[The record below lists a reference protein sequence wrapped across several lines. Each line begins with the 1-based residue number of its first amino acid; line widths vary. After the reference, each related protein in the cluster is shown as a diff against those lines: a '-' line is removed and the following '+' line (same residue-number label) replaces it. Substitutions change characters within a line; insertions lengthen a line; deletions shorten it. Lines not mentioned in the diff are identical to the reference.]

1 MRGWGAART
10 TGTFSSTAPYHCVP
24 FRGTRPEPRTLRL
37 TRDDR
42 APSTRSSYH
51 SAADDMTK
59 TSRVAR
65 RPSLKRP
72 DWNPNDSGSS
82 KKSVTWIDKEI
93 PGRSISEF
101 HLITPR
107 SFRMQQYRDRAL
119 PSSGGGGGAGSQ
131 AQSRVSLHVNQQLQY
146 YYYHQRAGKR

>member
-1 MRGWGAART
+1 
-10 TGTFSSTAPYHCVP
+10 
-24 FRGTRPEPRTLRL
+24 
-37 TRDDR
+37 
-42 APSTRSSYH
+42 
-51 SAADDMTK
+51 MTK

-146 YYYHQRAGKR
+146 YYYHQRTGKR